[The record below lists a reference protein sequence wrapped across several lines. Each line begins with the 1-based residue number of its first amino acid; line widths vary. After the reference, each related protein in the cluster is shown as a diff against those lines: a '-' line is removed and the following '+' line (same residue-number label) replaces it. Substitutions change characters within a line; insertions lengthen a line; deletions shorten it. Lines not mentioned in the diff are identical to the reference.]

1 MPPLSGPADLTPPPS
16 LPTGRLDLLVR
27 AALLDGDEARI
38 AWRAWR
44 AVANLDI
51 APWNELRMLGVIAAR
66 IADLEPDAE
75 IRPRVVGFRRKI
87 WTLNQVR
94 LQAAY
99 PAVARLREAGI
110 PLMLIKGSAR
120 VTVDPRAAQERFAG
134 DIDAL
139 VPHDRQPEAAA
150 LLEAQGFTIDHVPWQ
165 RGMHAVGPISAHH
178 AWAYRRGDTEIDLHN
193 FAIPLNRLQ
202 GDDDRLWAASRGVT
216 WRNTELRVPS
226 SEHALL
232 LAMAHGLRG
241 TDGDPLADWTVDA
254 CRILDTGKLD
264 WEMLLAEARDRL
276 LQSIVHAGLTYLA
289 DVLHRPVPRCV
300 LDSLGADRDEQFDAE
315 LADYAS
321 STIART
327 EPAVR
332 RAFAMAMR
340 RCTRGKPLAEP
351 TQVANT
357 PAATVTTEFPPGG
370 EAAWIV
376 LPFDSVPSDWLVVKV
391 SLELPSPALHGE
403 CSLRLLLPGL
413 PVGSVPLVA
422 TAHAGPVWR
431 HTLLFPFHRGLLASR
446 AIDRIGIVLVR
457 DNRPLLWPGRRTAF
471 VELLAARAGG

>member
-1 MPPLSGPADLTPPPS
+1 MPLSAHGRLPPPPS

-44 AVANLDI
+44 AVADLDI

-99 PAVARLREAGI
+99 PVVARLREAGI

-120 VTVDPRAAQERFAG
+120 VTVDPRVAQERFAG

-165 RGMHAVGPISAHH
+165 RGMQLVGPISAHH
-178 AWAYRRGDTEIDLHN
+178 AWAYGRGDTEIDLHN

-202 GDDDRLWAASRGVT
+202 GDDDRLWAASRGLT
-216 WRNTELRVPS
+216 WRTTELRVPS

-232 LAMAHGLRG
+232 LAIAHGLRG

-254 CRILDTGKLD
+254 CRILDAGTLD

-276 LQSIVHAGLTYLA
+276 LQSIVHAGLTYLT
-289 DVLHRPVPRCV
+289 DVLRRPVPRRV
-300 LDSLGADRDEQFDAE
+300 LDSLGADRDEQLDAE
-315 LADYAS
+315 LADYAA
-321 STIART
+321 STIARS

-340 RCTRGKPLAEP
+340 RFAREQPLAEP
-351 TQVANT
+351 RQVAHSPVASGT
-357 PAATVTTEFPPGG
+357 AEFPPGG
-370 EAAWIV
+370 EATWVV
-376 LPFDSVPSDWLVVKV
+376 LPLEQIPSEWFVVKI
-391 SLELPSPALHGE
+391 SLELPASVLHGG
-403 CSLRLLLPGL
+403 CLLRLLLPGL

-422 TAHAGPVWR
+422 AAHAGPVWR
-431 HTLLFPFHRGLLASR
+431 QTFMFPFHRGFLAAR
-446 AIDRIGIVLVR
+446 AIDRVGVCLLQ
-457 DNRPLLWPGRRTAF
+457 DGRPLLWPGRRTVF